1 MKNLEELETVLRN
14 VRYEIQQF
22 LNEPKA
28 DFTNIEYMIYE
39 TIEAARALKFY
50 IRIWE
55 VVNGYSKN
63 FNPFSLCQ

>member
-50 IRIWE
+50 IRLLRNVRHNQETAVETDI
-55 VVNGYSKN
+55 
-63 FNPFSLCQ
+63 